1 MGLKENINRIHSDLL
16 SNYEDVS
23 IVEKN
28 DKNIGNFVELSI
40 KESNKELILKI
51 SKVNLESNVFNW
63 SYSPNPLDINSYLV
77 ERTSSVDKFIT
88 DVKDIFEKNRFDLD
102 YINKIK

>member
-28 DKNIGNFVELSI
+28 DKSIGNFVELSI
-40 KESNKELILKI
+40 KEANKNLVIKI
-51 SKVNLESNVFNW
+51 SKLKLESSNFDWV
-63 SYSPNPLDINSYLV
+63 YSSDPLNENSDMI
-77 ERTSSVDKFIT
+77 ERTSSVDNFLI
-88 DVKDIFEKNRFDLD
+88 DVKDIFNKSRFSSEYLKKL
-102 YINKIK
+102 N

>member
-63 SYSPNPLDINSYLV
+63 SYSPNPLDINSHLV

-88 DVKDIFEKNRFDLD
+88 DVKDIFEKNRFNLD

>member
-28 DKNIGNFVELSI
+28 DKSIGNFVELSI
-40 KESNKELILKI
+40 KEANKNLVIKI
-51 SKVNLESNVFNW
+51 SKLKLESSNFDW
-63 SYSPNPLDINSYLV
+63 IYCSDPLNENSDMI
-77 ERTSSVDKFIT
+77 ERTSSVDNFLI
-88 DVKDIFEKNRFDLD
+88 DVKDIFEKNRFNSEYLKKL
-102 YINKIK
+102 N

>member
-1 MGLKENINRIHSDLL
+1 MGLKENINRIHCDLL

-40 KESNKELILKI
+40 KDANKNLVIKI
-51 SKVNLESNVFNW
+51 SKLKLESSNFDWV
-63 SYSPNPLDINSYLV
+63 YSSDPLNENSDMI
-77 ERTSSVDKFIT
+77 ERTSSVDNFLI
-88 DVKDIFEKNRFDLD
+88 DVKDIFNKSRFSSEYLKKL
-102 YINKIK
+102 N